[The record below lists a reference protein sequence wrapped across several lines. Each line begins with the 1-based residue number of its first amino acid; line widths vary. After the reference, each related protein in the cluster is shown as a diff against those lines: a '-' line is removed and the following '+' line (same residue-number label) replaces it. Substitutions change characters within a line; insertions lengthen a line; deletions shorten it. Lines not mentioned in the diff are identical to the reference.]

1 MPDKDRKWKKI
12 EAEYLSGHTSYQK
25 LSEKYGI
32 PLNTLKRYGKKHDW
46 YQNRAEIE
54 AESGAKIRSALS
66 PKIVEAK
73 VKEAVEYES
82 MFADMIRKV
91 REGIELC
98 DPADVRAL
106 RLMVSA
112 LKDLQEMQGL
122 NKSELDKAEQQARID
137 ALRAKSREQKAEP
150 LTIVIEGGEDFA

>member
-1 MPDKDRKWKKI
+1 MPDDKKWKKI

-25 LSEKYGI
+25 LADKYHV
-32 PLNTLKRYGKKHDW
+32 PLNTLKRHGKKNNW

-82 MFADMIRKV
+82 MFADMIKKV
-91 REGIELC
+91 KEGIEMC
-98 DPADVRAL
+98 DPTDVRAL